1 MLVLIYG
8 WRRSARGRPRASQKG
23 GEATRRTT
31 SSVLDGAAVWYLVFL
46 VLLVGS
52 GWLLAGRPP
61 KREAG
66 IWGLGEVLGA
76 ITAVF
81 LLTIAIAQ
89 GLALGRSD
97 SLPDLT
103 AAVLLQSGLTV
114 GIVLYVVAIR
124 YRLPLPSVG
133 LVGRDPLR
141 LAAVGIALGLVTI
154 PISAIAETIS
164 IEIAGMVMGPAQA
177 ERLNELEHAAVPVER
192 ILQGPVSAGD
202 IALIVILICGVV
214 PLTEELFFRGFAFG
228 TMRARWRRTTAI
240 LASAAF
246 FAAVHLQLIHFL
258 PILALG
264 VVLAYAYDR
273 TGSLVAPVMVHAVNN
288 LVAILSTLY
297 GWNL

>member
-1 MLVLIYG
+1 L
-8 WRRSARGRPRASQKG
+8 
-23 GEATRRTT
+23 
-31 SSVLDGAAVWYLVFL
+31 
-46 VLLVGS
+46 
-52 GWLLAGRPP
+52 
-61 KREAG
+61 
-66 IWGLGEVLGA
+66 
-76 ITAVF
+76 
-81 LLTIAIAQ
+81 
-89 GLALGRSD
+89 
-97 SLPDLT
+97 
-103 AAVLLQSGLTV
+103 
-114 GIVLYVVAIR
+114 
-124 YRLPLPSVG
+124 
-133 LVGRDPLR
+133 
-141 LAAVGIALGLVTI
+141 
-154 PISAIAETIS
+154 
-164 IEIAGMVMGPAQA
+164 EIAGMVMGPAQA

-228 TMRARWRRTTAI
+228 AMRARWRRTTAI